1 MGARRALTDP
11 VQFVRGVGP
20 ARAAELARLGV
31 VTIGDLLEYYPFRY
45 TLRPR
50 SVSILSLRAGETATV
65 VGELARVRTRGGAG
79 RPSVTAR
86 LVDGTGECHV
96 SWFHSPFLRDRL
108 REGTIIRV
116 TGAVDLYGDRAS
128 FTNPE
133 TTILDD
139 QAAPVE
145 PDLDRHAPVYG
156 GTAQLTSRKIGQL
169 VAQVLDEA
177 APLID
182 DFVPETIRRARRL
195 APRGTALARIHRP
208 TSLDDVETARRRLA
222 YDELLLCQLAV
233 QIGRRER
240 LTGPKAPVI
249 HVTPEVDR
257 RIRRRLPFQ
266 MTPGQERVVVEIAA
280 DLSAPQPMNRLL
292 QGDVGSGKTAVAV
305 YAALAAIAN
314 RRQVALLVPT
324 EVLAE
329 QHREKIE
336 HYLAGS
342 RVRRACLTG
351 GTPRRVR
358 QEILAALAGGA
369 CDWVI
374 GTHAL
379 LEPNVRFAQL
389 GLVLID
395 EQHKFGVAQR
405 AALRAKG
412 RAPHTLILSATPIP
426 RTLAMTLFG
435 DLDVSTIEGLPPGR
449 QAVATRLV
457 STEDQGAAWS
467 FVRQQLESGE
477 QAFVVCPLVETSDGL
492 PLRGAAEEAKA
503 LAASHLADFGVGLVH
518 GRMKAAEK
526 EQVMRR
532 FRAGKLAALVATTVV
547 EVGIDVP
554 GATMMLVRHAER
566 FGLSQLHQLRGRV
579 GRGSKRA
586 YCLLFAETAGAE
598 ALARLR
604 FLCTCADGF
613 RIAEEDLRLRGPGEL
628 LGTQQHG
635 LPTFRAAS
643 LVGDVDLLTQARDD
657 AATILGR
664 DATLARAEHA
674 SLRTALH
681 ARYGAVLTF
690 PAVA

>member
-1 MGARRALTDP
+1 MGTRMALTDS
-11 VQFVRGVGP
+11 VQYLRGVGP
-20 ARAAELARLGV
+20 ARAAEFARLGV
-31 VTIGDLLEYYPFRY
+31 LTVGDLLDYYPFRY

-65 VGELARVRTRGGAG
+65 VGELARVRFGGG
-79 RPSVTAR
+79 TGKPSVKAR
-86 LVDGTGECHV
+86 LVDGTGECHI

-108 REGTIIRV
+108 HEGTVVRV

-139 QAAPVE
+139 RDARAE
-145 PDLDRHAPVYG
+145 PDVDRHEPVYG
-156 GTAQLTSRKIGQL
+156 GTAQLSSRQIGQL

-177 APLID
+177 APLIG
-182 DFVPETIRRARRL
+182 DFVPEAIRRARRL
-195 APRGTALARIHRP
+195 PPRGTAVARIHRP
-208 TSLDDVETARRRLA
+208 TSLADVEAARRRLA

-240 LTGPKAPVI
+240 LTGPKSPVI
-249 HVTPEVDR
+249 HVTAEVDR

-266 MTPGQERVVVEIAA
+266 LTPGQERVIGEMAA
-280 DLSAPQPMNRLL
+280 DLGAPRPMNRLL

-314 RRQVALLVPT
+314 RRQAALLVPT
-324 EVLAE
+324 EVLAA

-351 GTPRRVR
+351 GTTRRER
-358 QEILAALAGGA
+358 REILEALAAGD

-379 LEPNVRFAQL
+379 LEPDVRFAQL

-435 DLDVSTIEGLPPGR
+435 DLDVSTIDDLPPGR
-449 QAVATRLV
+449 QEVVTRLV
-457 STEDQGAAWS
+457 AADDEARAWA
-467 FVRQQLESGE
+467 FVRKRLGDGE
-477 QAFVVCPLVETSDGL
+477 RAFVVCPLVETSEAL
-492 PLRGAAEEAKA
+492 PLRGAAEEAEA
-503 LAASHLADFGVGLVH
+503 LATSHLAGFAVGLIH
-518 GRMKAAEK
+518 GRMKPAEK
-526 EQVMRR
+526 DQVMRR
-532 FRAGKLAALVATTVV
+532 FRAGELAALVATTVV
-547 EVGIDVP
+547 EVGVDVP
-554 GATMMLVRHAER
+554 EATLMIVRHAER

-579 GRGSKRA
+579 GRGSKKA
-586 YCLLFAETAGAE
+586 YCLLFAETAGTE

-604 FLCTCADGF
+604 FLSTCADGF
-613 RIAEEDLRLRGPGEL
+613 RVAEEDLRLRGPSEL

-635 LPTFRAAS
+635 LSAFRAAS
-643 LVGDVDLLTQARDD
+643 LVDDVELLTQARDD
-657 AATILGR
+657 AAAILQR
-664 DATLARAEHA
+664 DSALSQAEHV
-674 SLRTALH
+674 SLRAALQ
-681 ARYGAVLTF
+681 ARYGAVLSLQD
-690 PAVA
+690 VA